1 MNATIFDIQRAS
13 FVDGP
18 GIRTTVF
25 FKGCHLRCK
34 WCHNPESQNPHP
46 EMMVHKNK
54 CVGCGKCAEVCPR
67 HLASCD
73 LCGKCVDACPHGAR
87 QIYGYEKSVDDIFEE
102 IQKDK
107 AFYDTSGGGVTFSG
121 GECMLQI
128 ETLTELL
135 AKCKENRIHT
145 AVDTAGDLPWTHF
158 EAILPFTDLFLY
170 DVKCLTEQLHIEG
183 AGVSNKRIL
192 ENLTRLSRETSVDL
206 IVRIPLIPTFNDD
219 VNELQRMAD
228 FLRPLRVRDVEL
240 LPYHQMGEHKYEA
253 LGRTCTHYNAPDKQA
268 IESYKVLFS

>member
-1 MNATIFDIQRAS
+1 MNTTIFDIQRAS

-34 WCHNPESQNPHP
+34 WCHNPESQKPHP

-54 CVGCGKCAEVCPR
+54 CVGCGKCAEVCPH

-87 QIYGYEKSVDDIFEE
+87 QIYGYKKSADDIFEE

-135 AKCKENRIHT
+135 AKCQENGIHT
-145 AVDTAGDLPWTHF
+145 AVDTAGDLSWTHF
-158 EAILPFTDLFLY
+158 EAILPFTNLFLY
-170 DVKCLTEQLHIEG
+170 DVKCFTEQLHIEG
-183 AGVSNKRIL
+183 TGISNKRIL
-192 ENLTRLSRETSVDL
+192 ENLTRLSRETSVDI

-228 FLRPLRVRDVEL
+228 FLRSLRIRDVEL

-253 LGRTCTHYNAPDKQA
+253 LGRDFTHYNVPDKSVVECCKA
-268 IESYKVLFS
+268 LFK